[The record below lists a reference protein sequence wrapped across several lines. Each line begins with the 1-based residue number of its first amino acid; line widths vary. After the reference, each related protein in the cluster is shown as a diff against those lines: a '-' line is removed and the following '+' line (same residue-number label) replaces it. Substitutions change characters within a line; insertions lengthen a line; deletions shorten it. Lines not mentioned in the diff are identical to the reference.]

1 MCLDSFMMTPMPALA
16 EMCTKLICSISSII
30 HDGALREWAPHCE
43 GVGQTAG
50 DPADGLIVSPLSS
63 VFQRASATLRVPSA
77 GSATGW
83 AVSVAAN
90 PT

>member
-1 MCLDSFMMTPMPALA
+1 M
-16 EMCTKLICSISSII
+16 
-30 HDGALREWAPHCE
+30 
-43 GVGQTAG
+43 AG
-50 DPADGLIVSPLSS
+50 DLADSLIVSLLSS
-63 VFQRASATLRVPSA
+63 VFQRVSATLRVPSA